1 MLVLKR
7 HWVRLL
13 FRVHQIKLLAGSPG
27 AVFRGYSAHLE
38 PGGKVYD
45 RHLKQEIE
53 EYCRVHVE
61 SDEATNVPN
70 IPLIEPA
77 PASWLDMQGRAAT
90 RIRTATGDD
99 MYGHVLSRLRA
110 REGVRML
117 SLGSGP
123 GGLELQFAREARS
136 AKIVCIDL
144 NAGLL
149 EKGCA
154 QAASEGLDVEFRQG
168 DLNTILLPPENFDLV
183 FCHASLHHLL
193 ELEHIFQQIK
203 RTLKPRGELI
213 VIDVIT
219 RHGYRM
225 WPETRK
231 VIDKIW
237 KTLPAAYRVNH
248 TSYHVKM
255 IDEKIV
261 DADSRRSNMECIRSE
276 DILPLLEAGFETSA
290 YVPYYSLCRRLFD
303 TMYGPNYD
311 LDRAL
316 DQAILDW
323 LWALDCYYLG
333 TGILRPE
340 TFFGIYRPKR

>member
-1 MLVLKR
+1 MLGLKR

-13 FRVHQIKLLAGSPG
+13 FHIHQVKLLAGSPG
-27 AVFRGYSAHLE
+27 AVFRGYAAHLE
-38 PGGKVYD
+38 PGGKAYE

-53 EYCRVHVE
+53 EYRRVHGA
-61 SDEATNVPN
+61 SGEATHKPN
-70 IPLIEPA
+70 IPLVEPA
-77 PASWLDMQGRAAT
+77 PASWLDMQGRAAM
-90 RIRTATGDD
+90 RIRAATGDD
-99 MYGHVLSRLRA
+99 MHGHVLSRLRA

-123 GGLELQFAREARS
+123 GGLELQFAREAPS
-136 AKIVCIDL
+136 TKIVCIDL

-154 QAASEGLDVEFRQG
+154 QAASEGLAVEFRQG
-168 DLNTILLPPENFDLV
+168 DLNRILLPPEEFDLV

-193 ELEHIFQQIK
+193 ELEHMFHQIK

-213 VIDVIT
+213 AIDVIT

-231 VIDKIW
+231 MIDKIW

-255 IDEKIV
+255 VDEKIV
-261 DADSRRSNMECIRSE
+261 DADARRSNMECIRSE
-276 DILPLLEAGFETSA
+276 DILPLLEAGFETVS
-290 YVPYYSLCRRLFD
+290 YVPYFSLCRRLFD

-311 LDRAL
+311 LGRAL
-316 DQAILDW
+316 DRAILDW
-323 LWALDCYYLG
+323 LWALDCHYLD
-333 TGILRPE
+333 TGVLRPE
-340 TFFGIYRPKR
+340 TFFGVYRPKH